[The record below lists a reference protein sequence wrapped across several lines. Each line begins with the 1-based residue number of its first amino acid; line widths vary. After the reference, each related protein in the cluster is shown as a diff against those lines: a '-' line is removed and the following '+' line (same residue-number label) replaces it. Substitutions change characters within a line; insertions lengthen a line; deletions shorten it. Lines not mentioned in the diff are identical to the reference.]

1 MLRQRHDPTELLN
14 FTGVLQVFQAFSTV
28 FRKQEKQP
36 LMDASMTSSSN
47 PTPSSWRGFPIDQ
60 QPDYPDQAH
69 LQSVEGKLS
78 ALPPLVFAQEIRD
91 LKQNLASVGTG
102 KGFLLQGGDCAE
114 SFDDFSANKIRDT
127 FKVLLQMAVVLTFAG
142 RRPVTKIARMA
153 GQFAKPRSSDFE
165 KVDGLTLPSFR
176 GDIIN
181 GAAADADSR
190 IPDPERM
197 LQAYHQSTST
207 LNLLRA
213 FAQGGFADLH
223 QVHRWNLDF
232 VEASPSKERYLKM
245 SKRIEDAL
253 AFMEVCG
260 ITAQNSPMLHE
271 TQLFTSHEALLLNYE
286 EALSRI
292 DSFTGKCYNCSA
304 HFIWIGERTRQLDH
318 AHVEFFK
325 QIENPV
331 GVKLGAAMKPDDL
344 LRLIDAL
351 NPENEAGRLT
361 LITRMGADCLPEVL
375 PALIRAVKAEGRNI
389 VWSSDPMHGNTVKA
403 SSGFKTRQFDDI
415 LRELNQFFAVHQ
427 AEGSYPGGIHLEMT
441 GEHVTECT
449 GGAFNISDADLGT
462 RYLTS
467 CDPRLNADQVLELA
481 YLISDAFNHAR
492 PASNQ

>member
-1 MLRQRHDPTELLN
+1 
-14 FTGVLQVFQAFSTV
+14 
-28 FRKQEKQP
+28 
-36 LMDASMTSSSN
+36 MDASMTNHSL
-47 PTPSSWRGFPIDQ
+47 PSSWREFPIEQ
-60 QPDYPDQAH
+60 QPVYPDQDH
-69 LQSVEGKLS
+69 LQAVESKLC

-91 LKQNLASVGTG
+91 LKQNLADVASG

-114 SFDDFSANKIRDT
+114 SFNEFSANKIRDT

-153 GQFAKPRSSDFE
+153 GQFAKPRSADFE
-165 KVDGLTLPSFR
+165 EINGISLPSFR

-181 GAAADADSR
+181 AAAADPASR
-190 IPDPERM
+190 VPDPERM
-197 LQAYHQSTST
+197 LQAYHQSAST

-232 VEASPSKERYLKM
+232 VEASPSNKRYLKM
-245 SKRIEDAL
+245 STRIEDAL

-260 ITAQNSPMLHE
+260 ITSLTAPMIRE

-286 EALSRI
+286 AALSRI

-304 HFIWIGERTRQLDH
+304 HFVWIGERTRQLDH

-325 QIENPV
+325 HIENPV
-331 GVKLGAAMKPDDL
+331 GVKIGPATKPDEL

-351 NPENEAGRLT
+351 NPDNEAGRLT
-361 LITRMGADCLPEVL
+361 LITRMGADRLPEVL
-375 PALIRAVKAEGRNI
+375 PALIRAVKAEGRDV

-403 SSGFKTRQFDDI
+403 SSGYKTRQFDDI
-415 LRELNQFFAVHQ
+415 LRELHQFFAVHE

-449 GGAFNISDADLGT
+449 GGANKISDADLGT

-481 YLISDAFNHAR
+481 YLIADAFKHAQ
-492 PASNQ
+492 PEPDQ